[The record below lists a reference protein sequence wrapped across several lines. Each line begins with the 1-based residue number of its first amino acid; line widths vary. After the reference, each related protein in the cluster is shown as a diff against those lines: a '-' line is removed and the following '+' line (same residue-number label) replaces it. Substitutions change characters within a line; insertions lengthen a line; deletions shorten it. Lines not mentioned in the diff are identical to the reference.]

1 MTIVVTGATGQLGQL
16 TVRELLSRGAAAS
29 DILATGRS
37 AEKLAAVGALGVRT
51 ARVDYTDPST
61 LDAAFAGADVVLFIS
76 GSEVGQRVDQ
86 HTAVVDAAVR
96 TGVGHIAYTSA
107 PHADS
112 TDLVLAPEH
121 KATEQALAASGLG
134 VTVLRNNWYHE
145 NYGQALAQASQTGVY
160 LASTGSGRVASA
172 ARADYAAALAVV
184 ATQPQTRGR
193 IYELGGDVA
202 WDGDEFAAAATEAL
216 GRPVTYRSVSSQEH
230 TQILT
235 AAGLPEQLIG
245 FLVALDA
252 NIAAG
257 DLGDATGELSA
268 LIGRPT
274 TPLVDGLKA
283 LAAQITDR

>member
-1 MTIVVTGATGQLGQL
+1 MTIVVTGATGQLGRL
-16 TVRELLSRGAAAS
+16 TVQELLSRGTEPSA
-29 DILATGRS
+29 ILATGRS
-37 AEKLAAVGALGVRT
+37 PEKLDALSDLGVRT

-61 LDAAFAGADVVLFIS
+61 LDAAFTGADVLLFIS
-76 GSEVGQRVDQ
+76 GSEVGQRVEQ

-96 TGVGHIAYTSA
+96 AGVGHVAYTSA
-107 PHADS
+107 PHADA

-121 KATEQALAASGLG
+121 AITEKALTASGLP

-160 LASTGSGRVASA
+160 LASTGTGRVASA

-193 IYELGGDVA
+193 VYELGGDVA
-202 WDGDEFAAAATEAL
+202 WDGDDFAAAASHAL
-216 GRPVTYRSVSSQEH
+216 GRPVTYRSVSSEEH
-230 TQILT
+230 TRILT

-257 DLGDATGELSA
+257 DLGEATGELSA

-274 TPLVDGLKA
+274 TPLVDGLTA
-283 LAAQITDR
+283 LAGQISDR